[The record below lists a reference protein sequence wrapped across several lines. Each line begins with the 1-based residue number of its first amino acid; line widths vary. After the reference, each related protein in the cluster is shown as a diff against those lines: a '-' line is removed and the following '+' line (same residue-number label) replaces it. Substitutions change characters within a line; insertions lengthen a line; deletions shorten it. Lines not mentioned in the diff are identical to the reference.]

1 MIGFLEGEVAGRDE
15 GGCFLQ
21 VGGVGYRLSCSST
34 TMRTLPPAGGRVRL
48 WTHLHVRE
56 DALVLYGFS
65 TEAEQSLFEGLVTVS
80 GVGPKV
86 ALAVCSAH
94 APDALRRILATG
106 DIASLSAIPGIGKK
120 TAARIVLDLKEK
132 LALPGLE
139 IVLDGEHVHLARARS
154 ALENLGY
161 STAEVRSVLAGL
173 EPAADDGVEEVVRS
187 ALQALAEE
195 RRRA

>member
-1 MIGFLEGEVAGRDE
+1 MIGFLEGDVAGRDE

-21 VGGVGYRLSCSST
+21 VGGVGYRLSCSAT
-34 TMRTLPPAGGRVRL
+34 TLRALPPAGGRARL

-56 DALVLYGFS
+56 DALMLYGFA
-65 TEAEQSLFEGLVTVS
+65 TESEQSLFEGLVTVS

-106 DIASLSAIPGIGKK
+106 DTASLGAIPGIGKK
-120 TAARIVLDLKEK
+120 TAARILLDLKEK
-132 LALPGLE
+132 LALPDLE
-139 IVLDGEHVHLARARS
+139 VVSDGDHVHLAGARS

-161 STAEVRSVLAGL
+161 ATAEVRSVLAAL
-173 EPAADDGVEEVVRS
+173 EIGPGDGVEEVVRR
-187 ALQALAEE
+187 ALRALAED

>member
-21 VGGVGYRLSCSST
+21 VGGVGYRVSCSAT
-34 TMRTLPPAGGRVRL
+34 TLRALPPVGRARL

-56 DALVLYGFS
+56 DALVLYGFD

-94 APDALRRILATG
+94 APEALRRILATG

-132 LALPGLE
+132 LALPDLE
-139 IVLDGEHVHLARARS
+139 IVLDGEHAHLAGARS

-161 STAEVRSVLAGL
+161 SSAEVRSVLAGL
-173 EPAADDGVEEVVRS
+173 EPAAADGVEEIVRR
-187 ALQALAEE
+187 ALRALAEE

>member
-1 MIGFLEGEVAGRDE
+1 MIGFLEGEVAVRTE

-21 VGGVGYRLSCSST
+21 VGGVGYRLSCSAT
-34 TMRTLPPAGGRVRL
+34 TLRALPPAGGRARL

-65 TEAEQSLFEGLVTVS
+65 SEAEQSLFEGLVTVS

-94 APDALRRILATG
+94 APEDLRRVLATG
-106 DIASLSAIPGIGKK
+106 DVASLSAIVGIGKK
-120 TAARIVLDLKEK
+120 TAARIVLELKEK
-132 LALPGLE
+132 LALPDLE
-139 IVLDGEHVHLARARS
+139 IVVDGEHAELARARS

-161 STAEVRSVLAGL
+161 STAEVRSALARL
-173 EPAADDGVEEVVRS
+173 EPSASDGVEDLVRN
-187 ALQALAEE
+187 ALRTLADE

>member
-15 GGCFLQ
+15 GGCFIQ
-21 VGGVGYRLSCSST
+21 VGGVGYRLNCSAT
-34 TMRTLPPAGGRVRL
+34 TLRALPPAGGTTRL

-56 DALVLYGFS
+56 DALLLYGFA

-86 ALAVCSAH
+86 GLAVCSAY

-106 DIASLSAIPGIGKK
+106 DVASLSAIPGIGKK
-120 TAARIVLDLKEK
+120 TAARIILDLKEK
-132 LALPGLE
+132 LALPDLE
-139 IVLDGEHVHLARARS
+139 VVVDGEHAHLAGARS

-173 EPAADDGVEEVVRS
+173 EPSAEVGVEEVVRS
-187 ALQALAEE
+187 ALRTLAEE